1 MPLGQKAKGRL
12 GTALGVTGGIVSA
25 VGMFPGAGILG
36 GALSLGGSAMKPP
49 AATKEDIKELFTNDV
64 GTFWGLLHPLVVMSR
79 QPVVIFWPTPCCFKL
94 MTSSVD

>member
-1 MPLGQKAKGRL
+1 MGQRAKGRL
-12 GTALGVTGGIVSA
+12 GTALEVTGGIVSA

-64 GTFWGLLHPLVVMSR
+64 GTFWGLLHLTPLGGNVS
-79 QPVVIFWPTPCCFKL
+79 L
-94 MTSSVD
+94 LSSFGLPLGDE

>member
-1 MPLGQKAKGRL
+1 MPMGQKAKGRL
-12 GTALGVTGGIVSA
+12 GTALEVTGGIVSA

-64 GTFWGLLHPLVVMSR
+64 GTFWGLLLTPLGGYVSLSSSFSLPLVASN
-79 QPVVIFWPTPCCFKL
+79 
-94 MTSSVD
+94 

>member
-1 MPLGQKAKGRL
+1 MPMGQKAKGRL
-12 GTALGVTGGIVSA
+12 GTALEVTGGIVSA

-64 GTFWGLLHPLVVMSR
+64 GTFWGLLHPLVVMSACR
-79 QPVVIFWPTPCCFKL
+79 HLLAYPLLLQIDDVICGLT
-94 MTSSVD
+94 